1 MSLTFDQT
9 PDIKALRVAGGG
21 RNFDYGKHEGKHV
34 KRHLKELQYHSVM
47 MHKML
52 KDTDDLPDW
61 VNAKVTLAA
70 DYIDSA
76 SHYLKNRV
84 EEMGG
89 KKKNNRRTKRQK
101 KVKKVRKTMRRN

>member
-1 MSLTFDQT
+1 MSYTYDEVPVHQSLT
-9 PDIKALRVAGGG
+9 VSGGKG

-34 KRHLKELQYHSVM
+34 KRHLKDLQYHSIM

-52 KDTDDLPDW
+52 KDNDDLPDW

-84 EEMGG
+84 EELGILKKKKKQTRRHKKG
-89 KKKNNRRTKRQK
+89 KKARRTM
-101 KVKKVRKTMRRN
+101 RK